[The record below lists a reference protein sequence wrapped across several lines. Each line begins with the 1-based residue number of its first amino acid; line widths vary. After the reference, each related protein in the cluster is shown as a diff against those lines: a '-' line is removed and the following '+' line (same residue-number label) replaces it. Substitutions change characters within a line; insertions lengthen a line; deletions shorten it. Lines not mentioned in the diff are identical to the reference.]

1 MRLALATTGMQK
13 FATTALSLAEEVN
26 CQLCYLS
33 NPSFSRDIAAQYDS
47 IMEDLSEQAQ
57 QAQALLVQAQRAGNL
72 SVEASSKLEELNE
85 NAEKSLV
92 KLQKLKAELIRRR
105 LEGEDEFD
113 GYGRIAPP
121 LLVSVHG

>member
-1 MRLALATTGMQK
+1 MRLALAKTGMQE

-57 QAQALLVQAQRAGNL
+57 QAQVLLVQAQRAGNL

-85 NAEKSLV
+85 NAGKSLA

-113 GYGRIAPP
+113 GYGRISPA